1 MVSIRGLAEDPIMK
15 EQHTTDV
22 QMNGRVCIVTG
33 ANSGIGYETSI
44 QLAKHGAH
52 LVMVCR
58 NRQKGEKAKAEID
71 RVAKGKVDLILADL
85 SSIDEIRRLAR
96 VLLDKYPKIH
106 VLINNAGVQYNTRRT
121 SVDGYEITFAVNY
134 LALFLL
140 TRLLLDR
147 IKASAPARI
156 INIASKAHRFGGL
169 DLNDLQWENRR
180 YSGMKTYAASKIAN
194 ILFTKDLSERLAGT
208 GVTVNAV
215 HPGEVL
221 SNAGME
227 NGPVYLFIRRHMINR
242 LLKPTD
248 IAGEAVFYHA
258 ASPELEKVTGE
269 YFDMTHP
276 EKPWGNA
283 NNRPLGRILWPLS
296 EALTGISPK
305 ENPV

>member
-1 MVSIRGLAEDPIMK
+1 MK

-58 NRQKGEKAKAEID
+58 NKQKGEDAKAEID
-71 RVAKGKVDLILADL
+71 RVAKGKVDLIFADL
-85 SSIDEIRRLAR
+85 SSIDEIRRLAK
-96 VLLDKYPKIH
+96 VILDRYKKIH

-121 SVDGYEITFAVNY
+121 SVDGFEITFAVNY

-140 TRLLLDR
+140 TRLLLGR

-156 INIASKAHRFGGL
+156 ININSSGHRFGGL
-169 DLNDLQWENRR
+169 DLNDLHWENRKYR
-180 YSGMKTYAASKIAN
+180 GLKGYGSAKVAG
-194 ILFTKDLSERLAGT
+194 ILFTKEIAERLAGT

-215 HPGEVL
+215 HPGEVH
-221 SNAGME
+221 SNVSME
-227 NGPVYLFIRRHMINR
+227 NGPVYLFIRKHILNPM
-242 LLKPTD
+242 LKPTHV
-248 IAGEAVFYHA
+248 AGEAIYYHA

-269 YFDMTHP
+269 YFNMTHM
-276 EKPWGNA
+276 EKPWGEA
-283 NNRPLGRILWPLS
+283 LNRPLGRILWPLS
-296 EALTGISPK
+296 EALTGISSK
-305 ENPV
+305 EYPV

>member
-1 MVSIRGLAEDPIMK
+1 MK

-58 NRQKGEKAKAEID
+58 NKQKGEDAKAKID
-71 RVAKGKVDLILADL
+71 SVAKGKVDLILADL
-85 SSIDEIRRLAR
+85 SSLDEVRRLAK
-96 VLLDKYPKIH
+96 VLLDKYKKIH
-106 VLINNAGVQYNTRRT
+106 VLINNAGVQYNDRRT
-121 SVDGYEITFAVNY
+121 SFDGYEITFAVNY

-147 IKASAPARI
+147 MRASAPARI
-156 INIASKAHRFGGL
+156 INITSKAHRFGGF
-169 DLNDLQWENRR
+169 DLNDLYWENRR
-180 YSGMKTYAASKIAN
+180 YSGMKTYASSKIAN
-194 ILFTKDLSERLAGT
+194 ILFTKELSERIEGS

-215 HPGEVL
+215 HPGEVFG
-221 SNAGME
+221 NAGMD
-227 NGPVYLFIRRHMINR
+227 NGPVYLFIRKHFINR
-242 LLKPTD
+242 MLKPTH
-248 IAGEAVFYHA
+248 IAGEAIYYHA

-269 YFDMTHP
+269 YFDMTHM

-296 EALTGISPK
+296 EALTGISPG
-305 ENPV
+305 EYPV

>member
-1 MVSIRGLAEDPIMK
+1 MK
-15 EQHTTDV
+15 KHHTTDV

-58 NRQKGEKAKAEID
+58 NKQKGEDAKAAID

-85 SSIDEIRRLAR
+85 SSIDEIRRLAK
-96 VLLDKYPKIH
+96 VILDRYKKIH

-180 YSGMKTYAASKIAN
+180 YSGMKTYAAAKIAN
-194 ILFTKDLSERLAGT
+194 ILFTKDLSERLEGT

-221 SNAGME
+221 GNAGME
-227 NGPVYLFIRRHMINR
+227 NGPVSLFIRKHIINR
-242 LLKPTD
+242 MLKPTR

-269 YFDMTHP
+269 YFNMTRL
-276 EKPWGNA
+276 ERPWGNA